1 MRVIDVNRK
10 KYQMIVELYLRVL
23 WGGRIL
29 FKKKKAT
36 NLKITKGREAMIW
49 SD

>member
-29 FKKKKAT
+29 FKKKKKPQT
-36 NLKITKGREAMIW
+36 SKSQKEEKR
-49 SD
+49 